1 MFIMM
6 SYFAHRN
13 PFLEPPFTCIYPD
26 IILSLQTPL
35 GALTLCTST
44 MFPSKGRPGTPSPPL
59 FPEEPLDIPEDSAP
73 PPASPHAS
81 SGPPPPPHDWEIA
94 LGAAAGTSAATPTHH
109 PAQEGGPTSVSAD
122 LSLGTSQQHLWTA
135 SFTDQECFSPSV
147 AAAAPSPGAESACP
161 VLGGFAAAC
170 TIAEGAAAS
179 LAPDAQG
186 FRRRKLKAYQ
196 LPPQTDPEME
206 LKRLRALKAFKA
218 RQKTEQEERK
228 LRMRTRAVES
238 EVDRLR
244 SEISEK

>member
-1 MFIMM
+1 
-6 SYFAHRN
+6 
-13 PFLEPPFTCIYPD
+13 
-26 IILSLQTPL
+26 
-35 GALTLCTST
+35 

-81 SGPPPPPHDWEIA
+81 SGPPPPHDWEIA

-186 FRRRKLKAYQ
+186 FRRRKPKAYQ
-196 LPPQTDPEME
+196 ME
-206 LKRLRALKAFKA
+206 LRRQRAIKAFMA
-218 RQKTEQEERK
+218 RQKKFQEERK
-228 LRMRTRAVES
+228 LRMRARAVES